1 MPLRFLLFVV
11 LLLSTLSAM
20 KANAAQPNE
29 IAAQPNEIA
38 AVPEE
43 LAAKVDSIMRR
54 MSLQERVAQLFVVH
68 FVSKHPRRVKEL
80 QNRLIKRGLGGVI
93 LMDDKLVPSLE
104 RINAM
109 NALAK
114 IPLLVTLDG
123 EWGAQMRYWTE
134 IPAFPKQMQLGS
146 IKERRMICRAGYAIG
161 KERKELGFQVN

>member
-38 AVPEE
+38 AQPNE
-43 LAAKVDSIMRR
+43 LADKVDSIMRR

-80 QNRLIKRGLGGVI
+80 QNRLMK
-93 LMDDKLVPSLE
+93 
-104 RINAM
+104 
-109 NALAK
+109 
-114 IPLLVTLDG
+114 
-123 EWGAQMRYWTE
+123 
-134 IPAFPKQMQLGS
+134 
-146 IKERRMICRAGYAIG
+146 
-161 KERKELGFQVN
+161 